1 MIRLICLAALLLTI
15 TASAHAQTATP
26 ATPQTCADTYDAD
39 ARLPLGAEPPDG
51 IFPLFDFRDERA
63 FNFWSNVDDDVMGG
77 VSASGF
83 QATAYGTGLF
93 AGTLSLENN
102 GGFASL
108 QARFRPA
115 DLSDW
120 LGIDLEVCGDGRQYS
135 FYLVDVRNR
144 RISHYFEFETS
155 PGMWQMKRLDFATL
169 DPRFFGDP
177 VDAPAL
183 DTTQVVGMAF
193 ILEGQPG
200 EFALEVASISGYFGS
215 PFPGDAAS
223 DAG

>member
-1 MIRLICLAALLLTI
+1 MPRLIAIAALLFAMS
-15 TASAHAQTATP
+15 ASVQAQTATLAPTP
-26 ATPQTCADTYDAD
+26 AVPPTCAESYDPD
-39 ARLPLGAEPPDG
+39 ARRPLDAEPPDG
-51 IFPLFDFRDERA
+51 IFPLFDFREERA

-83 QATAYGTGLF
+83 QPTEYGTGLF
-93 AGTLSLENN
+93 TGTLSLENN

-135 FYLVDVRNR
+135 FYLVDVHNR
-144 RISHYFEFETS
+144 RVNHFFDFETEA
-155 PGMWQMKRLDFATL
+155 GVWQMQRLDFETL

-177 VDAPAL
+177 IDAPPL
-183 DTTQVVGMAF
+183 DTTRVVGMAF
-193 ILEGQPG
+193 ILQGQPG
-200 EFALEVASISGYFGS
+200 EFALEVAGVSGYFGS
-215 PFPGDAAS
+215 PMPEG
-223 DAG
+223 